1 MRGIFVELTQVTGP
15 EGRKVKSYLFF
26 QAFRILAVCRKRQM
40 FHCFKS
46 QRRPKLLTF
55 DQMFSGFFFPPTPSC
70 QTLTGPDRSVSQISS
85 GQSLIWP
92 GFLFASCVDFFWRRN
107 GRVSNGRYVTKPFTL
122 VAHRVRLILAC
133 CTMDY
138 KPDPSLLKHAIHE
151 YRLSINDVIQDN
163 PVLT

>member
-55 DQMFSGFFFPPTPSC
+55 DQMFSGVFFPLPPPRVKHS
-70 QTLTGPDRSVSQISS
+70 QARIDRFHRSHLAK
-85 GQSLIWP
+85 SLIWP
-92 GFLFASCVDFFWRRN
+92 GFLFASCVWRRN

-138 KPDPSLLKHAIHE
+138 KPDWSLLKHAIHE

>member
-1 MRGIFVELTQVTGP
+1 MCGIFVELTRVTGP

-55 DQMFSGFFFPPTPSC
+55 DQMFSGFFFSLPP
-70 QTLTGPDRSVSQISS
+70 LVSNTHRPGSI
-85 GQSLIWP
+85 GFTDLIWPKVLSWP
-92 GFLFASCVDFFWRRN
+92 GFLFASCVWRRN

-138 KPDPSLLKHAIHE
+138 KPDRSLLKHAIHE